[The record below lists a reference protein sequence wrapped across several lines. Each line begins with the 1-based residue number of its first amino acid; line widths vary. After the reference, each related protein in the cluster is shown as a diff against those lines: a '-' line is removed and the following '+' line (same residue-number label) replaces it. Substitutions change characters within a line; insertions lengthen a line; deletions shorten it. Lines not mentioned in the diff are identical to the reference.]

1 MTSHLLRK
9 YFCKGSSV
17 LKQHFSGCHS
27 LWNQVTLSPYKGA
40 HLRKKACSGN
50 KGETGQ
56 MSLDQT
62 ECSVKYE
69 ASPALNGASKT
80 QSIETNLSQ
89 LNRVS
94 VSFSGWRG
102 SPFGSHWVTFSDNFV
117 YLLPIESETMSYP
130 GFNQGTAPFYA
141 KPSYVNGVHVLKSV
155 LYTIPMKSGNN
166 LWKVTNLGDGFR
178 AELSSTFKM

>member
-17 LKQHFSGCHS
+17 LKQHFSRCQS

-40 HLRKKACSGN
+40 HLRKKACSGK
-50 KGETGQ
+50 KGETQ

-80 QSIETNLSQ
+80 HSLSKQTFRNSIEWVFPLAGEEVHPLVLIESRPQTISFICCL
-89 LNRVS
+89 LNAR
-94 VSFSGWRG
+94 
-102 SPFGSHWVTFSDNFV
+102 PWVTQDLTKGQHLFMRNH
-117 YLLPIESETMSYP
+117 LM
-130 GFNQGTAPFYA
+130 
-141 KPSYVNGVHVLKSV
+141 
-155 LYTIPMKSGNN
+155 
-166 LWKVTNLGDGFR
+166 
-178 AELSSTFKM
+178 